1 MLLDNQTVA
10 EVPVL
15 VPVTLTAMNL
25 PLSAVANVRVV
36 LVFPVSAL
44 QVLGTVAVAAVTALV
59 QENH

>member
-1 MLLDNQTVA
+1 
-10 EVPVL
+10 
-15 VPVTLTAMNL
+15 MNL